1 MTHDA
6 TGATAYIV
14 RMSDYIEVTGSGAA
28 AGVPDVVVLDTRFT
42 HDGRDVA
49 AALEGCAQ
57 VVARA
62 VAAATEHG
70 ITEKNR
76 QSTGIGVNQRWDNQ
90 GQKIVGYTAY
100 QTLRLVVRDRSTVGD
115 LIARLAAAAG
125 NSFGLDSVTLSVSDT
140 SALQTQARDAAF
152 ADARGK
158 AQEYAV
164 LSGRELG
171 PVTRVVES
179 VDGPAPMP
187 KMYGRRDAVAMEA
200 GSMPVE
206 AGESTVTAAV
216 TVRFGLV

>member
-1 MTHDA
+1 
-6 TGATAYIV
+6 
-14 RMSDYIEVTGSGAA
+14 MSDYIEVIGSGAA